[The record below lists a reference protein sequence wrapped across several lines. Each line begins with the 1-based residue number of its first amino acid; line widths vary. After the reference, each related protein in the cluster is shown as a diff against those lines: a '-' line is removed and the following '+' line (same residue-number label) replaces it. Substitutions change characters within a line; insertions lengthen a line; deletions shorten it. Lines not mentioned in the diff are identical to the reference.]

1 MDKKMK
7 GKNIFSAENV
17 KSQVAQIGHLLT
29 TKKFWVEL
37 IIMTA
42 GMFVAAVGVHF
53 FLIPSKLIVGSIT
66 GLSLVLSQL
75 MPFISVGT
83 TIFVIN
89 AVLLVMSFLL
99 IGNEFGAKTVYTAL
113 ILGPMVDILAKVA
126 PIDESMFTE
135 HIAGQALANPWFD
148 LLCFVVI
155 LSASQSILFS
165 YRRS

>member
-66 GLSLVLSQL
+66 GLSLVLS
-75 MPFISVGT
+75 
-83 TIFVIN
+83 
-89 AVLLVMSFLL
+89 
-99 IGNEFGAKTVYTAL
+99 
-113 ILGPMVDILAKVA
+113 
-126 PIDESMFTE
+126 
-135 HIAGQALANPWFD
+135 
-148 LLCFVVI
+148 
-155 LSASQSILFS
+155 
-165 YRRS
+165 